1 MRKKTILALL
11 MLSMIHI
18 STWSQKTMVVLS
30 DTHVMGPGLLVSEG
44 EAWTIYLDNERKLV
58 DYSRQIFDE
67 QIEDLKMMAPDLL
80 LITGDLTKDGERA
93 SHEYVVQKLR
103 ELPSKTKILVIPG
116 NHDRGTSNAKIYDGA
131 TATNAPVYNSND
143 FAKAYAEYGYGADS
157 QRDEASLSYVCEP
170 FAGLVVIGID
180 SKNGS
185 LASSTVEWICSQAK
199 SAREAG
205 KQVIAMM
212 HHAII
217 PHITN
222 ANLFVSTAVINDY
235 DNLRLRFIEAGIN
248 TVFTGHFHVS
258 DIAKDYNNELTD
270 SIVDV
275 ATGAPVSYPCD
286 YRVVKFNN
294 DFSRI
299 DIETGKKTTLE
310 GVDDFSTVAR
320 ERLHYAIKKKMKAT
334 AEAKLGDMTS
344 FFAPTIEKM
353 ATAFADA
360 YIIHADGNE
369 PEADAATVRRIFRD
383 LSLAFSVL
391 DGSEDMMKSM
401 LYDKA
406 PYGIEGREN
415 VTNDRTLAVGR
426 TDEATAITGIETISN
441 DSDAKYN
448 LAGRRITSLHHG
460 VYIQRGRLVQQ

>member
-1 MRKKTILALL
+1 
-11 MLSMIHI
+11 
-18 STWSQKTMVVLS
+18 
-30 DTHVMGPGLLVSEG
+30 
-44 EAWTIYLDNERKLV
+44 
-58 DYSRQIFDE
+58 
-67 QIEDLKMMAPDLL
+67 
-80 LITGDLTKDGERA
+80 
-93 SHEYVVQKLR
+93 
-103 ELPSKTKILVIPG
+103 
-116 NHDRGTSNAKIYDGA
+116 
-131 TATNAPVYNSND
+131 
-143 FAKAYAEYGYGADS
+143 
-157 QRDEASLSYVCEP
+157 
-170 FAGLVVIGID
+170 
-180 SKNGS
+180 
-185 LASSTVEWICSQAK
+185 
-199 SAREAG
+199 
-205 KQVIAMM
+205 MM